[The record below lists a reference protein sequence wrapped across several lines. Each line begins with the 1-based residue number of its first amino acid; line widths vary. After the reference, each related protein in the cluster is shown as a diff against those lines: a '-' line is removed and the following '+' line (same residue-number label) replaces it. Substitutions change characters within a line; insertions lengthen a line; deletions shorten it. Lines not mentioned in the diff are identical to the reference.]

1 MSRSLNP
8 IWLALAGLLVGCEKS
23 TPPPIQAAVD
33 FKTEVK
39 PMLES
44 ACLPCHNTQQFLAN
58 LNLETKAS
66 AFRENERGRVIV
78 PGQPTDSLLY
88 QVLVRPAPDKK
99 AMPAVGHRL
108 TDDKVQRIK
117 LWIQQGAAWPD
128 GEAGRLKA
136 PATDPASSPTA
147 APDAKAS

>member
-8 IWLALAGLLVGCEKS
+8 TWLALAGLLAGCEKS
-23 TPPPIQAAVD
+23 TPPPIAGPVD
-33 FKTEVK
+33 FSAEIK
-39 PMLES
+39 PVLES
-44 ACLPCHNTQQFLAN
+44 ACLPCHNNQQFLAN
-58 LNLETKAS
+58 LNLETRTT
-66 AFRENERGRVIV
+66 AFRENERGRVLV
-78 PGQPTDSLLY
+78 PGQPSDSLLY

-136 PATDPASSPTA
+136 PATETVPPATSP
-147 APDAKAS
+147 APTKAG